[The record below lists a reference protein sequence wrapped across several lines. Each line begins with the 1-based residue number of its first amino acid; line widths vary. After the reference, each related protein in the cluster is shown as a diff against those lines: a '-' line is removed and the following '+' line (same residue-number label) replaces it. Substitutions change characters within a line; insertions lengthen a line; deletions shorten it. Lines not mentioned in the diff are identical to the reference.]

1 MKIAVN
7 GRRALSTLPS
17 SDCRLCAIDGLIADV
32 TIREGHFHEQAHYS
46 RPIFSSFHAGQP
58 LCRMSSP
65 LRAPA

>member
-46 RPIFSSFHAGQP
+46 VRSFLHSTQVNLYAG
-58 LCRMSSP
+58 
-65 LRAPA
+65 